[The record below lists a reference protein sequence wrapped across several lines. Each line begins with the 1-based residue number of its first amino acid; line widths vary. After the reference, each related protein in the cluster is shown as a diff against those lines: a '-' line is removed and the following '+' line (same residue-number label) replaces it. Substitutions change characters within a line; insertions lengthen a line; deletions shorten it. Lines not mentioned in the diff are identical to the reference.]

1 MQLLFNNIEHAVLFE
16 QQRCKKLEMN
26 NLHITFYK
34 FIRLNVISKPYLS
47 P

>member
-1 MQLLFNNIEHAVLFE
+1 MPYFLNNNAA
-16 QQRCKKLEMN
+16 KTLEMN